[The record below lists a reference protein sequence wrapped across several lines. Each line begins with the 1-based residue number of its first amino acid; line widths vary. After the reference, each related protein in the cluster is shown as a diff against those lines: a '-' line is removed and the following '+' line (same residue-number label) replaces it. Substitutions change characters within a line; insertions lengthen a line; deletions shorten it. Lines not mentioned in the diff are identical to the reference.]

1 MGSSKKPIVKI
12 LEEKRAAEEE
22 DQPAKVIEWEDYEQE
37 LARLCSLTSALE
49 EAKSKKS
56 VLEEK
61 LQSLIQVKK
70 FILFM
75 VFHFS
80 FNWCLRSCNGIYL
93 EIGAPLNADGLFG
106 GDIGN
111 S

>member
-12 LEEKRAAEEE
+12 QEEEE

-37 LARLCSLTSALE
+37 LVRLCSLTSALE

-70 FILFM
+70 FILFF
-75 VFHFS
+75 VIS
-80 FNWCLRSCNGIYL
+80 FF
-93 EIGAPLNADGLFG
+93 PLVL
-106 GDIGN
+106 
-111 S
+111 

>member
-12 LEEKRAAEEE
+12 QEEKRVAEE

-61 LQSLIQVKK
+61 LQSLIQVNLLS
-70 FILFM
+70 FLLFY
-75 VFHFS
+75 FF
-80 FNWCLRSCNGIYL
+80 
-93 EIGAPLNADGLFG
+93 IGA
-106 GDIGN
+106 
-111 S
+111 